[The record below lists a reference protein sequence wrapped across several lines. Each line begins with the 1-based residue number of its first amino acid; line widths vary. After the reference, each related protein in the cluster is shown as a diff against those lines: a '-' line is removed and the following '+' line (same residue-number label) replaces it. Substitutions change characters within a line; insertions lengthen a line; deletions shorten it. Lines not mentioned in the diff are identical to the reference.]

1 MSLKRLSATSLL
13 IGLCAFTPACAALFG
28 SGPTEV
34 AQGRYYSVG
43 NAEFDA
49 FFVSVYRQQLAMARA
64 PEELRSARH
73 ELTEALVLG
82 ESAQNAEIA
91 EKLRLALNA
100 LSQRGARV
108 HFEVRLPTP
117 PDPEHSMAL
126 ITATPN
132 PEGKERNLLSTVEAS
147 LTRLLRLA
155 AGMHQSSTELATLR
169 AEVPQLQAKVD
180 RALFEQG
187 PRKRER
193 TLRNLE
199 DAERVMV
206 LMQARAE
213 ETAAPIDGLYKELSR
228 VFSKPDPAP
237 VEAPPAP
244 KPEDKPKPRPV
255 ARPRADPAS
264 VATSPAATP
273 KPAPATKSADFEP

>member
-1 MSLKRLSATSLL
+1 MQLSYRAATVLVFAL
-13 IGLCAFTPACAALFG
+13 GVCTPGCALFMS
-28 SGPTEV
+28 SGPSEV

-49 FFVSVYRQQLAMARA
+49 FFVNVYEEQLAMARA
-64 PEELRSARH
+64 PSELAEARKA
-73 ELTEALVLG
+73 LTDALVLND
-82 ESAQNAEIA
+82 SAQNAEIA

-126 ITATPN
+126 ISAAPAA
-132 PEGKERNLLSTVEAS
+132 EGSERTTLSTVEAS

-155 AGMHQSSTELATLR
+155 AGMHQSATDLVRLR
-169 AEVPQLQAKVD
+169 ALVPSLEAKVD
-180 RALFEQG
+180 SALHEQG

-193 TLRNLE
+193 TLKNLE
-199 DAERVMV
+199 DAERVIV

-213 ETAAPIDGLYKELSR
+213 EIALPIDGLYRELSR
-228 VFSKPDPAP
+228 VFGKNEPAP
-237 VEAPPAP
+237 AEAAPPAA
-244 KPEDKPKPRPV
+244 KPEEKPRPRPS
-255 ARPRADPAS
+255 APRPRADPS
-264 VATSPAATP
+264 PVATS
-273 KPAPATKSADFEP
+273 KPQASPKSADFEP